1 MKEMFNFFLSFFK
14 IFILISFFFG
24 FAKAQNIKI
33 EYSSQRVSLNES
45 FMISIESEGMPIDE
59 ISSLPNI
66 EGLKKIQGFISTT
79 SSSNF
84 EGETKKYYIKSK
96 VYNPTREG
104 TIRIPDF
111 QVRVNGKNYNFG
123 GTTLQVSPYDEAKGE
138 LTEWTYQDL
147 FLKEEA
153 KELIELK
160 DEAFLGLS
168 IDKTQVYT
176 GEGFNVILSFYV
188 AETNQ
193 AIMNFWELGKQIEE
207 ITRQLKPK
215 NCWEEN
221 FEINELSEPIKI
233 NINGKYYYQYVF
245 YQASFF
251 ALNAENVQFQK
262 VGLKMKVQNQ
272 LSSEATNTPSK
283 AQDSLSIFKTFY
295 SNSKLVAVKELP
307 KHPLRDKV
315 AVGSYYVAENY
326 PQKKQNTGE
335 DFIYELRIIGEGN
348 ISAIQQPNLKPLPA
362 FEVYSPYVQQYIN
375 RGQNKVTGDKL
386 FRYQV
391 IPKEAGV
398 YKLNDYFEWVYFNL
412 NTQSYDT
419 LRPTGQVKVAGKNM
433 RNAEISVGKLNNFYK
448 LIKTEDQKLIS
459 LNKNDSDKTWIE
471 ISVFLLLA
479 ATLFLIY
486 RK

>member
-1 MKEMFNFFLSFFK
+1 
-14 IFILISFFFG
+14 
-24 FAKAQNIKI
+24 
-33 EYSSQRVSLNES
+33 
-45 FMISIESEGMPIDE
+45 
-59 ISSLPNI
+59 
-66 EGLKKIQGFISTT
+66 
-79 SSSNF
+79 
-84 EGETKKYYIKSK
+84 
-96 VYNPTREG
+96 
-104 TIRIPDF
+104 
-111 QVRVNGKNYNFG
+111 
-123 GTTLQVSPYDEAKGE
+123 
-138 LTEWTYQDL
+138 
-147 FLKEEA
+147 
-153 KELIELK
+153 
-160 DEAFLGLS
+160 
-168 IDKTQVYT
+168 
-176 GEGFNVILSFYV
+176 
-188 AETNQ
+188 
-193 AIMNFWELGKQIEE
+193 
-207 ITRQLKPK
+207 
-215 NCWEEN
+215 
-221 FEINELSEPIKI
+221 
-233 NINGKYYYQYVF
+233 
-245 YQASFF
+245 
-251 ALNAENVQFQK
+251 
-262 VGLKMKVQNQ
+262 
-272 LSSEATNTPSK
+272 
-283 AQDSLSIFKTFY
+283 
-295 SNSKLVAVKELP
+295 VAVKELP

-448 LIKTEDQKLIS
+448 LIKTENQKLIS